1 MYLGQNTDYA
11 HTAAIVSKQSL
22 KWFLKAS
29 EHDYP
34 VSVFNV
40 AYLYELDSKLELA
53 ARWYRRAEALSC
65 DTKGRYI
72 SVACMSLIDIIRLR
86 LADAELASLFLS
98 LAVSCSHSLSYS
110 KTTLETKLE
119 LRVSYRIQGRSIA
132 TVHHVSLCFAVPVD
146 NTSVGA
152 CVCHYR
158 ATC

>member
-86 LADAELASLFLS
+86 LADAELASL
-98 LAVSCSHSLSYS
+98 SLSCCLLL
-110 KTTLETKLE
+110 TFFVL
-119 LRVSYRIQGRSIA
+119 Q
-132 TVHHVSLCFAVPVD
+132 
-146 NTSVGA
+146 
-152 CVCHYR
+152 
-158 ATC
+158 